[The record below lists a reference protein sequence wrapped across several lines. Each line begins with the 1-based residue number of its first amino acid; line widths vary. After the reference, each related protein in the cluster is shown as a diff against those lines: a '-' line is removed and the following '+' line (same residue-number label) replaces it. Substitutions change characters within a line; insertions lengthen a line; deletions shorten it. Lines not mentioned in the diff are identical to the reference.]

1 MGIFSQNFNRPGPG
15 VPKDAPKKKGVARY
29 FEMLFRD
36 FSTLWKSSMLLTICM
51 IPMLVVGFL
60 LFAPLFDYFISG
72 NPASLL
78 PLPMILIL
86 ILLIGVCGMLLGP
99 ALCACHTVILKIV
112 RDEPGFFWH
121 DFKKGWR
128 SCWKQSYLISAGF
141 SMVIA
146 MDFVSLCLFF
156 GGSIREGQADG
167 VTGTLLLGCIV
178 LSLVI
183 FFGVWFTVCLQIVF
197 MNIPTVGMLK
207 NGLLLLFGRLPRML
221 PATLLNIVF
230 LIACFLWMPLA
241 PIVLLIGVPAL
252 IMLWTDMLAWPVM
265 DEVFKLEEQ
274 LTALREKEL
283 SQNQSSDT

>member
-1 MGIFSQNFNRPGPG
+1 
-15 VPKDAPKKKGVARY
+15 
-29 FEMLFRD
+29 
-36 FSTLWKSSMLLTICM
+36 
-51 IPMLVVGFL
+51 
-60 LFAPLFDYFISG
+60 
-72 NPASLL
+72 
-78 PLPMILIL
+78 
-86 ILLIGVCGMLLGP
+86 
-99 ALCACHTVILKIV
+99 
-112 RDEPGFFWH
+112 
-121 DFKKGWR
+121 
-128 SCWKQSYLISAGF
+128 
-141 SMVIA
+141 
-146 MDFVSLCLFF
+146 
-156 GGSIREGQADG
+156 
-167 VTGTLLLGCIV
+167 
-178 LSLVI
+178 
-183 FFGVWFTVCLQIVF
+183 